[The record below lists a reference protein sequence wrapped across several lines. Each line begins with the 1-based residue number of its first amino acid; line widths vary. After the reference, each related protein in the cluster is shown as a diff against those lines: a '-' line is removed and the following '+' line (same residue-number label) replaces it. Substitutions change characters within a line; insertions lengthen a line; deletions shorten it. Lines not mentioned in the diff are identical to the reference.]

1 MKSKIVAYRYE
12 SKGHHRRIIIST
24 FYTRRNNSITIPTSP
39 NICSNILRIL
49 RSIKITHIV
58 KILSIIVNED
68 VLSTIYKLTCIGNFY
83 IILRSP
89 NTRTNRY

>member
-12 SKGHHRRIIIST
+12 SKGHHRRIIISI

-39 NICSNILRIL
+39 DICSNILS
-49 RSIKITHIV
+49 SIKITHIV